1 MNMRF
6 VIVGISLGILVTIA
20 VIIGSPAN
28 PLNLDFGG
36 LDGGRN
42 WASIQFFNRNLPN
55 SSR

>member
-20 VIIGSPAN
+20 VIIVSPAN

-36 LDGGRN
+36 MD
-42 WASIQFFNRNLPN
+42 Q
-55 SSR
+55 SR